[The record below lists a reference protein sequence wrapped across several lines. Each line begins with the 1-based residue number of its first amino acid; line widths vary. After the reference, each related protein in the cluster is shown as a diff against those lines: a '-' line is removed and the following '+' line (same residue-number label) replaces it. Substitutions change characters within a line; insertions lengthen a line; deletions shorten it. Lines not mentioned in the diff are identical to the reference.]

1 MGFYNPNKVTLVDG
15 SVGHMS
21 ILRDNYAART
31 IVWARFRL
39 GNSEFWFFN
48 THLPHNHNQATS
60 RNTHARIAQQLLSKR
75 EEPGA
80 GSAPTVIT
88 GDCNSFASSGASE
101 GSFESNLIAAGFEK
115 SYQARGNPGYSGLDK
130 IFASG
135 HWSSASGADQGTG
148 SSDHPAIAVD
158 LTLS

>member
-31 IVWARFRL
+31 IVWAKFRL
-39 GNSEFWFFN
+39 NSSEFLFFN
-48 THLPHNHNQATS
+48 THLPHNHNQASS

-75 EEPGA
+75 EELGA

-88 GDCNSFASSGASE
+88 GDCNPFASS
-101 GSFESNLIAAGFEK
+101 
-115 SYQARGNPGYSGLDK
+115 
-130 IFASG
+130 
-135 HWSSASGADQGTG
+135 SAS
-148 SSDHPAIAVD
+148 
-158 LTLS
+158 